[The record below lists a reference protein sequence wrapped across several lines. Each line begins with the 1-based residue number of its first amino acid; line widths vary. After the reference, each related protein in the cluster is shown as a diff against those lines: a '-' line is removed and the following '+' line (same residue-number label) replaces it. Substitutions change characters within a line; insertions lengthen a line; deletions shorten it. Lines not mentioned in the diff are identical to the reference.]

1 MLDADSLARVSIGEA
16 SDVAGGERV
25 GRAGLQVL
33 VDEHSAVYCD
43 ASCFSQSDRRAHAR
57 TDDHQFGRQAFAVV
71 HVTDAWLMLR
81 GRVPRW
87 KTSPC
92 PSGTLRLKAPSSE
105 PMIRPSGTASG

>member
-1 MLDADSLARVSIGEA
+1 MLDARVSIGEA
-16 SDVAGGERV
+16 RDVAGGERV

-57 TDDHQFGRQAFAVV
+57 SDDHQFGRQAFAVV

-81 GRVPRW
+81 GRVPR
-87 KTSPC
+87 KTLLSV
-92 PSGTLRLKAPSSE
+92 SVRSIRLSAFVP
-105 PMIRPSGTASG
+105 RF